1 MYVLSPEIWWPR
13 ARVHFAQASRRSRGR
28 VERRQRGE
36 KNALEDFLWEY
47 YPMRPGR
54 LAVWHPGFADD
65 GEPYA
70 LLKPPVSPGSAEPK
84 PWNPTSASL
93 EDPLA
98 WWRHHASLPWH
109 DVRQTDDG
117 EIVVVNNE
125 FLDHR
130 AHGIKHLTQL
140 HEILL
145 TREATFGCLGW
156 HEWAMV
162 YRADETRHAL
172 PLRLGAE
179 ETNRLVEQAHIRCT
193 HFDAFQF
200 FMPDAVALNRVQPT
214 YETVFENEQPGCIHV
229 SMDILRACIQLGPII
244 PGELLISAFD
254 LAMRA
259 RTIDMAASPYD
270 CSSLG
275 LDPIRIETAAGKAEY
290 IERQRDLTIAARP
303 LRQQL
308 LGILR
313 PLGDKIELSRL

>member
-13 ARVHFAQASRRSRGR
+13 AQRHFDAAQLRSRGR

-70 LLKPPVSPGSAEPK
+70 LLKPPVSPGNTEPK
-84 PWNPTSASL
+84 PWNPTSSTL

-98 WWRHHASLPWH
+98 WWLHHASLPWH
-109 DVRQTDDG
+109 EVHHTDEG
-117 EIVVVNNE
+117 EIVVVKNE
-125 FLDHR
+125 FVEHR
-130 AHGIKHLTQL
+130 SHGIEHLSRL
-140 HEILL
+140 NEILL
-145 TREATFGCLGW
+145 HREATFGCLGW

-179 ETNRLVEQAHIRCT
+179 ETNRLVEHAHIRCT
-193 HFDAFQF
+193 HFDAFRF

-229 SMDILRACIQLGPII
+229 SMDLLRACIQLGPIV
-244 PGELLISAFD
+244 PGELLIDAFD

-270 CSSLG
+270 CSKLG
-275 LDPIRIETAAGKAEY
+275 LEPICIETAAGKGEY
-290 IERQRDLTIAARP
+290 IERQRELTRLARP
-303 LRQQL
+303 LREQL
-308 LGILR
+308 LAILR